1 MATRPS
7 PTSASAAQP
16 LGFEPLLPDS
26 EDQGL
31 SLEELGEAYA
41 ALLEQHRCD
50 PYPEE
55 EQAPAATEPLSAAD
69 DRAWRVLPGS
79 DGEAGEITPKTI
91 LEAILFVGHPLGDAL
106 TSENIAALMRGVTP
120 AEIDD
125 LVLELNEAYAAERRP
140 YTIHSI
146 AAGYRLGLREEF
158 DGIREQ
164 FYGKVREARLS
175 QSAVDVLAI
184 VAYHQPITLEEI
196 DRLRG
201 KASGSILSQLVR
213 RDLIAFT
220 RPAEKKQRPV
230 YRTTDRF
237 LDLYNLES
245 LEDLP
250 QVERSL

>member
-1 MATRPS
+1 MASRPS
-7 PTSASAAQP
+7 PTPESAAQS
-16 LGFEPLLPDS
+16 LGIEPLLSDG

-55 EQAPAATEPLSAAD
+55 EQSPAAIEPPLGAE

-79 DGEAGEITPKTI
+79 DGDAGEITPKTI

-106 TSENIAALMRGVTP
+106 TSESIAALMRGVTP

-140 YTIHSI
+140 YTIRSV
-146 AAGYRLGLREEF
+146 AAGYQLALHEEF
-158 DGIREQ
+158 NSIREQ

-201 KASGSILSQLVR
+201 IASGSILSQLVR
-213 RDLIAFT
+213 RDLIAIA
-220 RPAEKKQRPV
+220 RPADKKQRPV